1 VTDITDRGRRGGSR
15 SPESVPVVRSAGLRI
30 AGEVVHRAVLAR
42 GATHA
47 TRGRLGP
54 HRAHVPGA
62 ATLAARWGASGD
74 AVLVDADSARRCAV
88 NASRATTARLVCS
101 ARQALIALAA
111 SPVFAVERRAERR
124 RLVDPATRGRLDAG
138 LARRTR
144 CARVPLHPAG
154 VIRIAERTDVSL
166 AAAVGTILGV
176 AGLDST
182 AGAAPAGLREAN
194 RRRALALLTELAS
207 ETAAAVLREAVRA
220 VHGVFAAALAVRRTA
235 AGQRL
240 DAGAALLA
248 LESRGT
254 APARDAAPP
263 AGRPRPACSAGR
275 RPTPGSTRPQ
285 LGGAASTAIG
295 PSDSSGASCVD
306 ESPNEATSVDTSTG
320 GSAVVPASPP
330 GGPSRSSSDRPHARA
345 RLASASA
352 SQDRPITLHRGGD
365 TLMGQHRSPGVLSRI
380 RPAAL
385 VMTGPMLPFN
395 G

>member
-166 AAAVGTILGV
+166 AAPVGTILGV

-263 AGRPRPACSAGR
+263 AGARVLHVLRDADRPVAAPVRSSAVQRPRRSGRPTVAVRRVSTSHRTKRRPSTHRPEGR
-275 RPTPGSTRPQ
+275 RSY
-285 LGGAASTAIG
+285 
-295 PSDSSGASCVD
+295 
-306 ESPNEATSVDTSTG
+306 
-320 GSAVVPASPP
+320 
-330 GGPSRSSSDRPHARA
+330 
-345 RLASASA
+345 
-352 SQDRPITLHRGGD
+352 LHRHRADRRGPAPTARMPGRGSRAPALARTVPSPCIVAV
-365 TLMGQHRSPGVLSRI
+365 TL
-380 RPAAL
+380 
-385 VMTGPMLPFN
+385 
-395 G
+395 